1 VDATPGTG
9 KAAPRAAGG
18 AHMNDYKN
26 HSFAARISYA
36 LQGLSHGL
44 RAEASLRTQA
54 IVFVAAL
61 IVLAVMRPGA
71 VWWALVLL
79 ASAAVLAAELFN
91 TAIEHLADEL
101 HPADSPGMRI
111 VKDCAA
117 AGVLIASLGALG
129 VAVALVLHLLMPG

>member
-1 VDATPGTG
+1 MN
-9 KAAPRAAGG
+9 
-18 AHMNDYKN
+18 AHKN
-26 HSFAARISYA
+26 HSFAARVSYA

-44 RAEASLRTQA
+44 RAEASLRTQV
-54 IVFVAAL
+54 IVFVAVL
-61 IVLAVMRPGA
+61 IALAVLRPGA

-101 HPADSPGMRI
+101 HPAESRGMRI

-117 AGVLIASLGALG
+117 AGVLVASLGALG
-129 VAVALVLHLLMPG
+129 VAVALLLHLLMGA

>member
-1 VDATPGTG
+1 MSA
-9 KAAPRAAGG
+9 
-18 AHMNDYKN
+18 YKN
-26 HSFAARISYA
+26 HSFASRLSYA

-44 RAEASLRTQA
+44 RSEVSLRTQA
-54 IVFVAAL
+54 IMFVAAL
-61 IVLAVMRPGA
+61 IALAVLRPGA
-71 VWWALVLL
+71 IWWAMVLL

-117 AGVLIASLGALG
+117 AGVLIASLGAVG
-129 VAVALVLHLLMPG
+129 VAVALVLHLLSPA